1 MESARRGGSMGIFAK
16 GSIVLVNYPF
26 SDLTSSKLRPA
37 VVLAEVSDGD
47 YILCQIT
54 TKPYRSRV
62 VIPIEPNM
70 DSKSGLRQLSYVRT
84 EKLFTGHESVI
95 WEQIGSLSEGTQ
107 DAIVN
112 SIISILR

>member
-1 MESARRGGSMGIFAK
+1 MGIFAK
-16 GSIVLVNYPF
+16 GSIVLVDYPF
-26 SDLTSSKLRPA
+26 SDLTRSKLRPA

-47 YILCQIT
+47 FILCQIT

-62 VIPIEPNM
+62 VIPIEPTV
-70 DSKSGLRQLSYVRT
+70 DSKSGLRQLSYART
-84 EKLFTGHESVI
+84 EKLFTAHESVI
-95 WEQIGSLSEGTQ
+95 REQIGFVSKGTL